1 MTKFWNMIGYN
12 LPHLSSNRMVYAS
25 CLLLDSVN
33 STVKG
38 TVKHHAYV
46 SGQNASCALAV
57 VLHFA
62 EVTDVVV
69 FFFMNTYNR
78 CLVPSQILS

>member
-12 LPHLSSNRMVYAS
+12 PPHLSSNR
-25 CLLLDSVN
+25 
-33 STVKG
+33 TVKG

-46 SGQNASCALAV
+46 SGQNVSCALAV

-62 EVTDVVV
+62 KVTVV
-69 FFFMNTYNR
+69 FFHEQ
-78 CLVPSQILS
+78 V